1 VVEFDLVV
9 WHWFVALLANLC
21 QRECN
26 NVPEMGM
33 KSVPPW

>member
-1 VVEFDLVV
+1 MAETLEVPPILDE
-9 WHWFVALLANLC
+9 C